1 MTRGRR
7 GLQFLLALT
16 LAGSA
21 GPLLDAGRGHLP
33 PAGAFPGATV
43 DLAGAGYGHGR
54 GMGQF
59 GSLGYALQGWGYER
73 ILDHYY
79 GGTRMGTL
87 AEPEVTVELTRLAGL
102 DLLVTQERAK
112 LTTSAA
118 PGRTFRALRAQ
129 RIGTNLF
136 RIDEAA
142 DCGGGPTGW
151 RELVPSVPGP
161 VTFAPQVRN
170 DDRLEMVQVC
180 EPAGVGRWLRGQVEA
195 WEGNG
200 LARAVNRLAM
210 EDYLKGVVPRE
221 SPSSW
226 GAMGSGAGMH
236 ALRAQAVA
244 ARSYAASEADS
255 AWAKTCDTTA
265 CQVYGGRAEQVGT
278 TFRDLESE
286 ATNRAVEETRGQVRV
301 FADGKPARTEF
312 SSSTGGYTAGGTFPA
327 VVDAGDAV
335 DANPSRS
342 WTARVPV
349 EVLEAARPWIGR
361 LLSVDV
367 TRRNGLGA
375 MGGRVLQLQLRGTT
389 GRATLTGTELRLL
402 YSYSSLDRPAGIR
415 SDWFR
420 VLNNPSGG
428 LSGYWVAAPDGG
440 IFSFG
445 EARFFGSTGGMRLNR
460 PIVGM
465 AATGTGEGYWL
476 VASDGGIFSFGDA
489 GFFGSTGS
497 LILNRPIVGMAPT
510 PSGAGYWLVASD
522 GGIFA
527 FGDAGFFGSTGSIR
541 LNKPVVGMAPT
552 PSGLGYWLVA
562 SDGGVFSFGDAGFFG
577 STGAIKLAQPMVGMA
592 ATPGGD
598 GYWMVARDGGV
609 FAFGDAGFFGA
620 LPGSG
625 VPGPAAA
632 LRPTRTGGGYLVVT
646 VNGSVVNFGDAP
658 TLGGVPQV
666 VPGYAG
672 GVVALDVK
680 ATPPGA

>member
-1 MTRGRR
+1 MSRGRR
-7 GLQFLLALT
+7 TLRLALALV
-16 LAGSA
+16 LAGTAAPAFDLA
-21 GPLLDAGRGHLP
+21 GGGLGR
-33 PAGAFPGATV
+33 ADAFPGATV
-43 DLAGAGYGHGR
+43 DLAGQGYGHGR

-59 GSLGYALQGWGYER
+59 GSLGYALEGWGYER

-79 GGTRMGTL
+79 GGTKMGTL
-87 AEPEVTVELTRLAGL
+87 AHPEVTVELTRLTGA
-102 DLLVTQERAK
+102 DVIVSQERGH

-118 PGRTFRALRAQ
+118 PGRTFSALRAE
-129 RIGTNLF
+129 RIGTNVF
-136 RIDEAA
+136 RISEGG
-142 DCGGGPTGW
+142 DCAGGPSGW
-151 RELVPSVPGP
+151 RTLVPSMAGP
-161 VTFAPQVRN
+161 VIFAPQVRN
-170 DDRLEMVQVC
+170 EDRAEMVQVC
-180 EPAGVGRWLRGQVEA
+180 EPGVVRWLRGQVEA
-195 WEGNG
+195 WEGG
-200 LARAVNRLAM
+200 GKSRGVNRLAM

-226 GAMGSGAGMH
+226 GAMGGGAGMN

-244 ARSYAASEADS
+244 ARSYAASEVDS

-278 TFRDLESE
+278 TFRELESE
-286 ATNRAVEETRGQVRV
+286 ASSRAVDDTRGQVRV

-335 DANPSRS
+335 DANPSKA

-349 EVLEAARPWIGR
+349 ELIEAARPEIGR

-375 MGGRVLQLQLRGTT
+375 MGGRVLQLQLRGTK
-389 GRATLTGTELRLL
+389 GRAILTGAELRLL
-402 YSYSSLDRPAGIR
+402 YSYSSAERPAGIR

-420 VLNNPSGG
+420 VINNPSGG

-445 EARFFGSTGGMRLNR
+445 EAGFFGSTGGMRLNR

-465 AATGTGEGYWL
+465 AATPSGAGYWL
-476 VASDGGIFSFGDA
+476 VASDGGIFAFGDA

-497 LILNRPIVGMAPT
+497 LTLNRPIVGMAPT

-527 FGDAGFFGSTGSIR
+527 FGDARFLGSTGSIR

-552 PSGLGYWLVA
+552 SSGLGYWLVA
-562 SDGGVFSFGDAGFFG
+562 
-577 STGAIKLAQPMVGMA
+577 T
-592 ATPGGD
+592 
-598 GYWMVARDGGV
+598 DGGV
-609 FAFGDAGFFGA
+609 FAFGDARFFG
-620 LPGSG
+620 S
-625 VPGPAAA
+625 
-632 LRPTRTGGGYLVVT
+632 TGAIRLAQPMIGL
-646 VNGSVVNFGDAP
+646 A
-658 TLGGVPQV
+658 
-666 VPGYAG
+666 
-672 GVVALDVK
+672 
-680 ATPPGA
+680 ATPPGAAIGWWPATEASSPSATPASSAPWAAPASPARRPPCGPPAPARAT